1 MSETKS
7 GMPSPALTE
16 DDVRRIVIDVLK
28 ENERLNMER
37 MLAPLGYAIVK
48 QPDTSPVPE
57 LKKNIE
63 DLRDRFENGVRYNEV
78 DNKYVLV
85 WTKKELDEAKQEAN
99 KIYNTFFKDLQQ
111 DTTGDQVE
119 CTDIQAE
126 WVNSPTA
133 D

>member
-48 QPDTSPVPE
+48 QPDT
-57 LKKNIE
+57 
-63 DLRDRFENGVRYNEV
+63 
-78 DNKYVLV
+78 
-85 WTKKELDEAKQEAN
+85 
-99 KIYNTFFKDLQQ
+99 
-111 DTTGDQVE
+111 TGDQVE
-119 CTDIQAE
+119 CADSKVE
-126 WVNSPTA
+126 WEKYSPTA

>member
-1 MSETKS
+1 MSETKP

-16 DDVRRIVIDVLK
+16 DDVRRIIK
-28 ENERLNMER
+28 
-37 MLAPLGYAIVK
+37 
-48 QPDTSPVPE
+48 
-57 LKKNIE
+57 
-63 DLRDRFENGVRYNEV
+63 EV
-78 DNKYVLV
+78 DRTMEIIK
-85 WTKKELDEAKQEAN
+85 
-99 KIYNTFFKDLQQ
+99 QQ

>member
-16 DDVRRIVIDVLK
+16 AGIRKVMIEVL
-28 ENERLNMER
+28 
-37 MLAPLGYAIVK
+37 
-48 QPDTSPVPE
+48 E

-63 DLRDRFENGVRYNEV
+63 DLRDRFENGVLYNEI
-78 DNKYVLV
+78 DNNYVLV
-85 WTKKELDEAKQEAN
+85 WTQKELEEAKKEAN
-99 KIYNTFFKDLQQ
+99 EIYNTFFKDLQQ

-119 CTDIQAE
+119 CTDTQAE
-126 WVNSPTA
+126 WATFQDSPTA

>member
-1 MSETKS
+1 MSETKP

-37 MLAPLGYAIVK
+37 MLAPLGYGIVK
-48 QPDTSPVPE
+48 LSTGVQ
-57 LKKNIE
+57 
-63 DLRDRFENGVRYNEV
+63 NG
-78 DNKYVLV
+78 
-85 WTKKELDEAKQEAN
+85 
-99 KIYNTFFKDLQQ
+99 QQ

-119 CTDIQAE
+119 CTDTQAE
-126 WVNSPTA
+126 WEKYSPTA